1 MGSGKT
7 TIGHELARMTGRK
20 FVDTDNMV
28 ENEQGTQIKNIF
40 SEYGE
45 DFFRELEYQ
54 ACKKVASMQN
64 CVVSTGGG
72 AMTYQRNVDA
82 VKNSGKII
90 FLDVDFNIIC
100 ERIGD
105 TSTRPL
111 FQDKEKAKQ
120 LREASII
127 DNDILHEDYDE
138 RKSKYLACADIV
150 IDGNKSAK
158 IVASEIAKMF
168 K

>member
-1 MGSGKT
+1 MNIILCGFMGSGKT

-40 SEYGE
+40 PNTAKIFSESLNI
-45 DFFRELEYQ
+45 RL
-54 ACKKVASMQN
+54 AKVASMQN

-111 FQDKEKAKQ
+111 
-120 LREASII
+120 LRIRKRQNRFMTRE
-127 DNDILHEDYDE
+127 NPNIL
-138 RKSKYLACADIV
+138 RVQIS
-150 IDGNKSAK
+150 
-158 IVASEIAKMF
+158 
-168 K
+168 

>member
-1 MGSGKT
+1 MNIILCGFMGSGKT

-64 CVVSTGGG
+64 RVVSTGGG

-111 FQDKEKAKQ
+111 FQDKEKAKS
-120 LREASII
+120 L
-127 DNDILHEDYDE
+127 YDE

>member
-1 MGSGKT
+1 
-7 TIGHELARMTGRK
+7 MTGRK

-72 AMTYQRNVDA
+72 AMT
-82 VKNSGKII
+82 
-90 FLDVDFNIIC
+90 
-100 ERIGD
+100 
-105 TSTRPL
+105 
-111 FQDKEKAKQ
+111 
-120 LREASII
+120 
-127 DNDILHEDYDE
+127 
-138 RKSKYLACADIV
+138 
-150 IDGNKSAK
+150 
-158 IVASEIAKMF
+158 
-168 K
+168 

>member
-111 FQDKEKAKQ
+111 FQDKEKAKS
-120 LREASII
+120 L
-127 DNDILHEDYDE
+127 YDE
-138 RKSKYLACADIV
+138 RKSEYLACADIV